1 MFKKKILN
9 KIALFA
15 ALLGIP
21 AGFLFF
27 LSKGTQNFN
36 KAPYYGIHTVDEQGD
51 SAYFT
56 LPNFNFKYLDGTK
69 GSLDDFKGKFIISF
83 ILGKTC
89 PHDCAFATDNF
100 SKNMN
105 KVFYNNKN
113 YKDVVIVAQLTDYY
127 NPNSLIIQDELND
140 FLLAQQAKG
149 WKFILTPRNGF
160 YDFAPSK
167 KAKNMLEVAESK
179 GTRHEAHHQ
188 IAVVIDKER
197 HVRGIH
203 DLRYEGEMRNLVTD
217 IKLLKKEEDY
227 KNR

>member
-1 MFKKKILN
+1 MFKKKLFN

-21 AGFLFF
+21 TGFLFF

-36 KAPYYGIHTVDEQGD
+36 KAPYYGIHQVNEKGD
-51 SAYFT
+51 SSYFV
-56 LPNFNFKYLDGTK
+56 LPNFSFSYLNGKK
-69 GSLDDFKGKFIISF
+69 GSLNDFEGKYIITF

-100 SKNMN
+100 SKNLN
-105 KVFYNNKN
+105 KTFYNNKN
-113 YKDVVIVAQLTDYY
+113 YKDVAIIAQLTDYY
-127 NPNSLIIQDELND
+127 NPNGELRQEELND
-140 FLLAQQAKG
+140 FLQKQQKKG
-149 WKFILTPRNGF
+149 WIFITTNKNGF
-160 YDFAPSK
+160 YDFSPSK
-167 KAKNMLEVAESK
+167 KSENMLEVAESK

-188 IAVVIDKER
+188 IALVLDKER

-203 DLRYEGEMRNLVTD
+203 DLRYEGEMRNLITD